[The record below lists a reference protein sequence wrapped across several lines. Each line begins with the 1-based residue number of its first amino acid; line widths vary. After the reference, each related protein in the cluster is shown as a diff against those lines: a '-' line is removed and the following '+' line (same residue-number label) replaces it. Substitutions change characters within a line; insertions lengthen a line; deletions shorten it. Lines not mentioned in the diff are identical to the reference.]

1 MKTKRDD
8 WVNQLNKK
16 LNYEVK
22 KLKAS
27 AYERKIVNKIIKDV
41 RKQFNRESIFWT
53 NQQVLGMREFF
64 RGVVIKSWVTLPL
77 ERIKFSKHD
86 KILVREA
93 VELCSAYWR
102 ERCNA
107 LHSPECEMVNLNKEI
122 KQIKDE
128 AAKREKVNYERCFNL
143 CHIN

>member
-1 MKTKRDD
+1 MHAVCLACNEKEIWEHVVLCEKMKTKRDD

-53 NQQVLGMREFF
+53 NKKVCLCPLKNPKQRSDELSSQITSLIF
-64 RGVVIKSWVTLPL
+64 VT
-77 ERIKFSKHD
+77 D
-86 KILVREA
+86 
-93 VELCSAYWR
+93 
-102 ERCNA
+102 
-107 LHSPECEMVNLNKEI
+107 
-122 KQIKDE
+122 
-128 AAKREKVNYERCFNL
+128 
-143 CHIN
+143 